1 MKVKTIFILFF
12 QIIIFFFQKIKTQA
26 STLDKIPGIYI
37 SDKNFIPMTLQTPT
51 QNTKLFTVPKGH
63 GNTCTL
69 TNPCTLSTGISRLK
83 EGYTLYLHEENIMLE
98 KILLLRK
105 KVNLQVILLYPL
117 FQGKEQLLLLN
128 VVKIVERHV
137 IKLLYLILKQIHL
150 I

>member
-12 QIIIFFFQKIKTQA
+12 QIILFLFQKIKAQA
-26 STLDKIPGIYI
+26 STLDKIPGKYI

-51 QNTKLFTVPKGH
+51 QNTKLFAAPKGH